1 MGYSRSVKTLEDFY
15 QYVKP
20 LENMEPYTWI
30 CEPGAQG
37 RTAYKIRECMALAI
51 AFRDRYPKLAEAAAH
66 FSIHEIRGT
75 NKIEARRSTAPTEAL
90 ILGGSNVAPQHGGTG
105 DRSVG
110 RAVSTSGEQT
120 FFTIVEAWNKSQ
132 PSNTPIHF
140 AHANLSDGDL
150 ARLYAWAKKRPI
162 PLMIMVGEEGGIT
175 LGPIDDDVV
184 EWEYKPTEVKQQ
196 EAELELSDEPPKQVP
211 IPPRPTWG

>member
-1 MGYSRSVKTLEDFY
+1 M
-15 QYVKP
+15 
-20 LENMEPYTWI
+20 ENMEPYTWI

-37 RTAYKIRECMALAI
+37 KTAYKIRECLYLAI
-51 AFRDRYPKLAEAAAH
+51 QYRDQFPKLAEAAGR

-75 NKIEARRSTAPTEAL
+75 NKIEARWSTAPTEAL

-120 FFTIVEAWNKSQ
+120 FFTVVEAWNKSQ
-132 PSNTPIHF
+132 PSNTPIYF
-140 AHANLSDGDL
+140 AHASLSDTDL
-150 ARLYAWAKKRPI
+150 LRLYQWAQGRTP
-162 PLMIMVGEEGGIT
+162 PLMIMLGEEGGFT
-175 LGPIDDDVV
+175 LGPVDDDVV
-184 EWEYKPTEVKQQ
+184 EFAYRPAAARQA
-196 EAELELSDEPPKQVP
+196 EAELSDEPPKQVP